1 MQTER
6 PHPRLIRARALIV
19 GVGGL
24 GAPAATAL
32 ATAGIGGLGLADPD
46 VVELSNLPRQPLYVT
61 TDVGRPKVT
70 VAAERLR
77 ALAPGLHV
85 ETWQTRVMSAD
96 LPLARAFDVILDG
109 TDTIAAKFAVNDLAV
124 AARVPLVHAGVLG
137 FRAQLLTVL
146 PHASACY
153 RCLFEEAPP
162 PGDVPSCEEA
172 GVLGAVAALAGALQ
186 AAEAVRIVCG
196 GDAAFAG
203 RLLAVDLRAGSF
215 RTIPVPPNPRCAV
228 CHPPR
233 VPASGRS
240 DAA

>member
-1 MQTER
+1 METER
-6 PHPRLIRARALIV
+6 PHPPLARARALIV

-24 GAPAATAL
+24 GSPAATAL
-32 ATAGIGGLGLADPD
+32 AVAGIGGLGLADPD
-46 VVELSNLPRQPLYVT
+46 VVELSNLPRQPLYAT
-61 TDVGRPKVT
+61 TDVGRPKVA

-77 ALAPGLHV
+77 ALVPGLPI
-85 ETWQTRVMSAD
+85 EAWRKRVTSGD
-96 LPLARAFDVILDG
+96 VSFARAFDVILDG

-124 AARVPLVHAGVLG
+124 TAGVPLVHAGVLG

-172 GVLGAVAALAGALQ
+172 GVLGPVAALAGALQ

-196 GDAAFAG
+196 ADAAFAG
-203 RLLAVDLRAGSF
+203 RLLAIDLRAGSF
-215 RTIPVPPNPRCAV
+215 RSVPVPPNPRCAA
-228 CHPPR
+228 CHLPQ